1 MGNAQQSSVAIP
13 PRPARASTSAIA
25 ALATPALT
33 TLWGDREAPVPEEQ
47 RLGEELSRQELF
59 ARICVRD
66 PYYALSEVRVAGEGK
81 LTARVPVEQETGGE
95 ASPINAAEVG
105 RHLAILGSCAA
116 SLVNPKEGQH
126 YYLARRARLERL
138 HAGPLP
144 RASELLL
151 GTARAEF
158 REKRTATAHTRLT
171 DARGQGL
178 FSLEVDYNVL
188 SAAAFLRLFQGARLD
203 MRREPRAERGPR
215 NTSGDFAALRQNPH
229 RQPPPLH
236 GYVRDG
242 ECLKATLGPVSA
254 ELCKGHFALHPVLPV
269 AVVMSGLSGLAG
281 TLLRQL
287 VGNPSARYLVTRGEV
302 RADSLAYAGESVTFG
317 SHLHGVEGRDYRFYC
332 WASVGERLVGVM
344 ELTLTC
350 LE

>member
-1 MGNAQQSSVAIP
+1 MGNAYESSLAVPESPGSI
-13 PRPARASTSAIA
+13 S
-25 ALATPALT
+25 ALATPALA
-33 TLWGDREAPVPEEQ
+33 TLWGDWRPFAMAGA
-47 RLGEELSRQELF
+47 RLHEELSRPELY

-66 PYYALSEVRVAGEGK
+66 PYFALSGVRVVGDGE
-81 LTARVPVEQETGGE
+81 LTAWVPVEQEPGAE

-138 HAGPLP
+138 HEGPLP
-144 RASELLL
+144 RATEPLR

-158 REKRTATAHTRLT
+158 RERRTATAHTLL
-171 DARGQGL
+171 ASAQGQPL

-188 SAAAFLRLFQGARLD
+188 SAAAFLRLFQGARQDL
-203 MRREPRAERGPR
+203 RREPRAEREPR
-215 NTSGDFAALRQNPH
+215 GTPADFTALRQNPH
-229 RQPPPLH
+229 RRSPPLH
-236 GYVRDG
+236 GHERDG
-242 ECLKATLGPVSA
+242 ECLRATMGPLSA
-254 ELCKGHFALHPVLPV
+254 ELCKGHFAMHPVLPV

-287 VGNPSARYLVTRGEV
+287 VGNASARYLVSRGEV
-302 RADSLAYAGESVTFG
+302 RAESLAHAGETVTFG
-317 SHLHGVEGRDYRFYC
+317 AHRQGVAGRDHRFYC
-332 WASVGERLVGVM
+332 WASVEGRLVGVM

>member
-1 MGNAQQSSVAIP
+1 MGNALQSFVAVP
-13 PRPARASTSAIA
+13 PRPARSSSSAIT
-25 ALATPALT
+25 ALATPALS
-33 TLWGDREAPVPEEQ
+33 TLWGDRAPVVQAEPQ
-47 RLGEELSRQELF
+47 LGEELSRPELF

-66 PYYALSEVRVAGEGK
+66 PYFALSEVRVAGEGK

-116 SLVNPKEGQH
+116 AQVNPKEGQH

-144 RASELLL
+144 RATGLLL

-171 DARGQGL
+171 DERGQAL

-188 SAAAFLRLFQGARLD
+188 SAAAFLRLFQGARQD

-215 NTSGDFAALRQNPH
+215 NTSADFAALRTNPH
-229 RQPPPLH
+229 REPPPLH

-281 TLLRQL
+281 TLLREL
-287 VGNPSARYLVTRGEV
+287 VGNPSARYLVKHGEV

-317 SHLHGVEGRDYRFYC
+317 SHLHGVEGKDHRFYC
-332 WASVGERLVGVM
+332 WAAVGERLVGVM

>member
-1 MGNAQQSSVAIP
+1 MGQALQSPLFVPQSSSPAPNIP
-13 PRPARASTSAIA
+13 WRGQMPF
-25 ALATPALT
+25 
-33 TLWGDREAPVPEEQ
+33 
-47 RLGEELSRQELF
+47 EELGTREHPVLCASELY

-66 PYYALSEVRVAGEGK
+66 PYFALREVTVVGEGEV
-81 LTARVPVEQETGGE
+81 LARVPVEQEPGQE

-105 RHLAILGSCAA
+105 RHLAILGSCAS

-138 HAGPLP
+138 HEGPLP
-144 RASELLL
+144 RATGLLW
-151 GTARAEF
+151 GAARARF
-158 REKRTATAHTRLT
+158 NDKRTATASTLL
-171 DARGQGL
+171 ASPEGLPL
-178 FSLEVDYNVL
+178 FSVEVDYNVL
-188 SAAAFLRLFQGARLD
+188 SAAAFQRLFQCARRE
-203 MRREPRAERGPR
+203 MRREPRERRAGSPE
-215 NTSGDFAALRQNPH
+215 DFAALRQNPH
-229 RQPPPLH
+229 RLPLPLRD
-236 GYVRDG
+236 YVRDG

-254 ELCKGHFALHPVLPV
+254 ELCKGHFAMHPVLPV

-287 VGNPSARYLVTRGEV
+287 LGNPSARYLVTRGEV
-302 RADSLAYAGESVTFG
+302 RADSLAYAGETVTFG
-317 SHLHGVEGRDYRFYC
+317 SHLHGVEGRDHHFYC

>member
-1 MGNAQQSSVAIP
+1 MDNAQQPTLAVP
-13 PRPARASTSAIA
+13 PRPARSASSIA
-25 ALATPALT
+25 ALATPALV
-33 TLWGDREAPVPEEQ
+33 TLWGDTGPFAMKESP
-47 RLGEELSRQELF
+47 LGEELSRQELY

-66 PYYALSEVRVAGEGK
+66 PYFALSEVRRVGDGE
-81 LTARVPVEQETGGE
+81 LTARVPVEQETGAE

-116 SLVNPKEGQH
+116 SLVNTKDGQH

-138 HAGPLP
+138 HEGPLP
-144 RASELLL
+144 RATELLH

-158 REKRTATAHTRLT
+158 REKRTATAYTRLT
-171 DARGQGL
+171 DARGLPL

-188 SAAAFLRLFQGARLD
+188 SAAAFLRLFQGARLE

-215 NTSGDFAALRQNPH
+215 NTSADFAALRQNPH
-229 RQPPPLH
+229 REPPPLH

-281 TLLRQL
+281 TLLREL

-317 SHLHGVEGRDYRFYC
+317 AHRHGVEGGDHRFYC
-332 WASVGERLVGVM
+332 WAAVGERLVGVM

>member
-1 MGNAQQSSVAIP
+1 MGNALQSFVAV
-13 PRPARASTSAIA
+13 PRPARSSSSAIT
-25 ALATPALT
+25 ALATPALS
-33 TLWGDREAPVPEEQ
+33 TLWGDRAPVVQAEP
-47 RLGEELSRQELF
+47 RLGEELSRPELF

-66 PYYALSEVRVAGEGK
+66 PYFALSEVRVAGEGK

-116 SLVNPKEGQH
+116 AQVNPKEGQH

-144 RASELLL
+144 RATGLLL

-171 DARGQGL
+171 DERGQAL

-188 SAAAFLRLFQGARLD
+188 SAAAFLRLFQGARQD

-215 NTSGDFAALRQNPH
+215 NTSAEFAALRMNPH
-229 RQPPPLH
+229 REPPPLH

-281 TLLRQL
+281 SLLREL
-287 VGNPSARYLVTRGEV
+287 VGNPSARYLVKHGEV

-317 SHLHGVEGRDYRFYC
+317 SHLHGVEGKDHRFYC
-332 WASVGERLVGVM
+332 WAAVGERLVGVM

>member
-1 MGNAQQSSVAIP
+1 MGNALQSSPAVP
-13 PRPARASTSAIA
+13 PSRLSIA
-25 ALATPALT
+25 ALATPTLA
-33 TLWGDREAPVPEEQ
+33 TLWGERRPRVAEDAPLPQ
-47 RLGEELSRQELF
+47 ELSRPELY

-66 PYYALSEVRVAGEGK
+66 PYFALREVRSVGPDEV
-81 LTARVPVEQETGGE
+81 TAEVPVEQDVGGE

-116 SLVNPKEGQH
+116 SRVNPQQGQH

-138 HAGPLP
+138 HEGPLP
-144 RASELLL
+144 RATGLLR

-158 REKRTATAHTRLT
+158 KEKRTATAYTRLSSPE
-171 DARGQGL
+171 GQPL
-178 FSLEVDYNVL
+178 FSLEVDFNVL
-188 SAAAFLRLFQGARLD
+188 SAAAFLRLFQGARQE
-203 MRREPRAERGPR
+203 MRQEPRTGREPRGTPA
-215 NTSGDFAALRQNPH
+215 DFAALRRNPH
-229 RQPPPLH
+229 CQPPPLRDFVH
-236 GYVRDG
+236 DG

-281 TLLRQL
+281 ELLRRR
-287 VGNPSARYLVTRGEV
+287 VGNAAVRYLVARGEV
-302 RADSLAYAGESVTFG
+302 RAESLAYAGERVTF
-317 SHLHGVEGRDYRFYC
+317 SAHRHGGEGRDHHFSC
-332 WASVGERLVGVM
+332 EASVGERLVGVM